1 MRRLIAWVTGRRAAA
16 VPTAPARAPAEEG
29 VGLAMEELANLLQ
42 SEDPKDLER
51 LAEVLTGLDCQ
62 R

>member
-1 MRRLIAWVTGRRAAA
+1 
-16 VPTAPARAPAEEG
+16 
-29 VGLAMEELANLLQ
+29 MEELANLLQ